1 MPAKKTPDT
10 LTRQWELLKILPA
23 TGSGKTVRQLTDEL
37 NALGFRVEVRQMER
51 NLKQLKDSMP
61 IECNDTGKPHGWR
74 WIKGAPHRI
83 AMLSLPEALS
93 WQLVAD
99 TIQPLLPVSLLAAL
113 EPHFCEAHKKLTTLA
128 KSNTTAQ
135 WTQKIR
141 VVQPSLP
148 LIPPIIPPNVLEQ
161 VQQALLS
168 NQQLK
173 VSYRKAGATEAQ
185 DKILHPLALVQRGTV
200 SYLVATASSPDT
212 PSFNKPLL
220 FVLHRIEHAVILDTP
235 IQTPKDFNIDEY
247 IAKGGLHFGR
257 GELIELEIHV
267 DKWLRDILKET
278 PLALNQQ
285 VLPLIDKQYL
295 IKASIVNTPQLQWWI
310 LAQGNA
316 ITVLQ
321 PESLRNTIKDT
332 LEKTIQRYR

>member
-185 DKILHPLALVQRGTV
+185 DKMLHPIALVQRGTV
-200 SYLVATASSPDT
+200 SYLVATAFSID
-212 PSFNKPLL
+212 KPLL
-220 FVLHRIEHAVILDTP
+220 FALHRIESAVVLDTLA
-235 IQTPKDFNIDEY
+235 QTPEHFNIDEY
-247 IAKGGLHFGR
+247 IAKGGLHFGG
-257 GELIELEIHV
+257 GELLELEILV
-267 DKWLRDILKET
+267 EPWLHDILKET

-285 VLPLIDKQYL
+285 LLLIDKQYL
-295 IKASIVNTPQLQWWI
+295 IKATVANTPQLQWWI
-310 LAQGNA
+310 LAQGDA

-321 PESLRNTIKDT
+321 PESLRTNIKET